1 MTRVRSPRR
10 ERKLVT
16 RLIYN
21 QTFSKTRRKKRDFDR
36 SVFFAKV
43 ASELH
48 LPNPRV
54 PFPFAVAVARQQ
66 RPQPPLLGFVATFAC
81 VLPEPPC
88 DRLRPAHRRLD
99 HRHLDRLLN
108 HHLDHQLKCVGVKDD
123 DDDDDDDDDA
133 LPPVPALASGIRFL
147 RRTRTRRDGRSL
159 WPSCTCDNPS

>member
-1 MTRVRSPRR
+1 MTRALSPRR

-16 RLIYN
+16 RVIYY

-43 ASELH
+43 ASEFH
-48 LPNPRV
+48 LPNLRV

-88 DRLRPAHRRLD
+88 DRLRPAHHRLD
-99 HRHLDRLLN
+99 HRHLDR
-108 HHLDHQLKCVGVKDD
+108 HLKCVCVKDD
-123 DDDDDDDDDA
+123 GDVGDDVA
-133 LPPVPALASGIRFL
+133 LPPVPVLASGIRFL